1 VPEVGQPEG
10 GRDDEPRRG
19 HDSGHRGSER
29 SYRPDD
35 HGRTDHG
42 GHDRGRDD
50 RRQQRGRGDRAEGKG
65 RYGPKRFDG
74 PRGSSGR
81 GDKPPYGGDRRGG
94 SDDRSGRPG
103 DGGTRG
109 GHGTGGGSRRENFDR
124 DRPAGERYGAPRGG
138 QRPARPDGRS
148 SDDRRGNR
156 VRPAGDRYGS
166 SPGGE
171 RSGRPD
177 GGRVGDRRDGANR
190 DRSTGDRYGSGR
202 GGDRRKDFGRDKPAG
217 DRYGAARGGDRG
229 KKFDRDRPGGDRR
242 DRPDERAAGN
252 RRSGDRAG
260 GPSYGGPR
268 QDRDRPGGGRP
279 DDRRKD
285 YGERQHPDRR
295 PPFAGE
301 PRDKP
306 RETVP
311 ELPEGAEY
319 SALDH
324 DTHRDLGSLPKQLA
338 EQVGSHLAA
347 AGMLVDTD
355 PDEALA
361 HARFA
366 RKKAARVGVVRE
378 AVGLTAYHA
387 GEWAESLAELR
398 AVRRMTGR
406 SAHLAVM
413 ADCERALGRPERA
426 LELAADARTM
436 ELSQDEAVELRI
448 VAAGARRDMGQL
460 DAAVVSLQG
469 PELDPKRTEPW
480 VARLCYAYAD
490 NLAAVGRTDEAVR
503 WFLHAA
509 QADSEE
515 ETDAGERAIDLAGGT
530 GADEELDLAA
540 LVYGEHAP
548 AAREPCSAAG
558 ASDVVAVADVE
569 EVAEPEHLKP
579 AKGDVDPEQVTGTAD
594 AANAEDTAGEAKGS
608 RDPENV
614 AHRGRCADAGEAG
627 YTGAIEGPTVDA
639 GTPES

>member
-1 VPEVGQPEG
+1 MSEVGQPEG

-19 HDSGHRGSER
+19 HDSGPRGPER

-35 HGRTDHG
+35 RGRTDRG
-42 GHDRGRDD
+42 GNDRGRDD
-50 RRQQRGRGDRAEGKG
+50 RRRQGGRGDAAGGKG
-65 RYGPKRFDG
+65 RYAPKRFDG
-74 PRGSSGR
+74 PRGGSGR
-81 GDKPPYGGDRRGG
+81 DDEPPNGGDRRGR
-94 SDDRSGRPG
+94 SDDRSGRQG

-109 GHGTGGGSRRENFDR
+109 GHGTGDGGRRENFDR
-124 DRPAGERYGAPRGG
+124 DRPAGERYGAARGG
-138 QRPARPDGRS
+138 QRPDGGS

-156 VRPAGDRYGS
+156 GRPDGDRYGLS
-166 SPGGE
+166 SGGE
-171 RSGRPD
+171 RSGRHD
-177 GGRVGDRRDGANR
+177 GGRSGDRRDGANR

-202 GGDRRKDFGRDKPAG
+202 GGDRRKDFGHDKPAG
-217 DRYGAARGGDRG
+217 DRSGAARGGDRG

-242 DRPDERAAGN
+242 GRPDERAAGN
-252 RRSGDRAG
+252 GRSGDRAG
-260 GPSYGGPR
+260 GPRYGGPR

-279 DDRRKD
+279 DDRRQD
-285 YGERQHPDRR
+285 YGERQRPDRR
-295 PPFAGE
+295 PPPAGE
-301 PRDKP
+301 PRNKP

-324 DTHRDLGSLPKQLA
+324 DTRRDLGSLPKQLA
-338 EQVGSHLAA
+338 EQVGAHLAA

-355 PDEALA
+355 PDAALA

-387 GEWAESLAELR
+387 GEWAVSLAELR

-413 ADCERALGRPERA
+413 ADCERALGRPEQA

-436 ELSQDEAVELRI
+436 ELSQHEVVELRI

-530 GADEELDLAA
+530 GADDELDLAA
-540 LVYGEHAP
+540 LVNGEHAP
-548 AAREPCSAAG
+548 VVMEPGSVAG
-558 ASDVVAVADVE
+558 ASDVAAVVDVE
-569 EVAEPEHLKP
+569 EAAAPERLIP
-579 AKGDVDPEQVTGTAD
+579 EDGDVDSEQVTGTAD
-594 AANAEDTAGEAKGS
+594 AADAEDAAGDTESG
-608 RDPENV
+608 RDPAENI
-614 AHRGRCADAGEAG
+614 AHRGRSEEAG
-627 YTGAIEGPTVDA
+627 YTGAIEGSTADA
-639 GTPES
+639 GTPEL